1 MKVWGGLTDLAK
13 VKKLF
18 VSPVTMFEEPAS
30 IKVNQNVLTEDVEHI
45 HVISLC
51 SALMDLSQLSH

>member
-1 MKVWGGLTDLAK
+1 MEVSGGLTDLAK

-30 IKVNQNVLTEDVEHI
+30 IEANQKVLTEAI
-45 HVISLC
+45 T
-51 SALMDLSQLSH
+51 LMCAAIYNPDIINL